1 LKNHK
6 YTLSKQ
12 KGKRELVERPSY
24 VDSPLS
30 LLEEL
35 GQMSIALDDHGQ
47 ILGATKACLELFGCR
62 DPKSLGGSLGSFG
75 NLFCAESRT
84 GTIPLTGK
92 LPDLHL
98 DKELCDYWSVTL
110 PSQKKKLLFAS
121 LRQINRYC
129 VKGRVYIL
137 DLHDITDLGQFPCT
151 TEDITPMIAHEIRNP
166 LQTIK
171 GINDLLKVSIET
183 DQADVHKLLSI
194 SDSCIDQIKT
204 LTEDLLSQ
212 KRLRNCK
219 LSRKSTEVNLTIL
232 LKEILCAYSTTC
244 GHEIISRF
252 DETKPIY
259 TSKEACKIRQIVT
272 NLIDNAVKFT
282 PFDKRI
288 WVDLKTNGESA
299 IIIVEDEGIG
309 VPADETEYIFDPF
322 YRSSNILQEETGLGL
337 GLYISKRLSNLLGG
351 DLIAKERPQGGTIV
365 EFSLPLDV
373 PPRNATNA
381 E

>member
-1 LKNHK
+1 MKKHK
-6 YTLSKQ
+6 HILFRQ
-12 KGKRELVERPSY
+12 KGKWKLVERPSY
-24 VDSPLS
+24 VDNPLS

-35 GQMSIALDDHGQ
+35 GQMSIALDRHGR

-62 DPKSLGGSLGSFG
+62 NPKSLGGSLSSFR
-75 NLFCAESRT
+75 NLFCAESGT
-84 GTIPLTGK
+84 GTIPLTKK

-98 DKELCDYWSVTL
+98 DKELCDYLSVTL

-121 LRQINRYC
+121 LGQINWYC
-129 VKGRVYIL
+129 VTGKVYIL
-137 DLHDITDLGQFPCT
+137 NLHDITDLDQFPCT
-151 TEDITPMIAHEIRNP
+151 TKDVAPMIAHEIRNP
-166 LQTIK
+166 LQTLK
-171 GINDLLKVSIET
+171 AINDLLKVSVGT

-204 LTEDLLSQ
+204 LTEDLLAQ
-212 KRLRNCK
+212 KSLRNCK
-219 LSRKSTEVNLTIL
+219 LSGKSSAVNLTIL
-232 LKEILCAYSTTC
+232 LNEILCAYSTTS
-244 GHEIISRF
+244 GHEIISLF

-259 TSKEACKIRQIVT
+259 TSKEACRIRQIVT

-288 WVDLKTNGESA
+288 WVDLKTNDESVL
-299 IIIVEDEGIG
+299 IIVEDEGIG
-309 VPADETEYIFDPF
+309 VPADEKEYIFDPF
-322 YRSSNILQEETGLGL
+322 YRSSNVLQENTGLGL

-373 PPRNATNA
+373 PRNATNS

>member
-1 LKNHK
+1 
-6 YTLSKQ
+6 
-12 KGKRELVERPSY
+12 
-24 VDSPLS
+24 
-30 LLEEL
+30 
-35 GQMSIALDDHGQ
+35 MSIALDDHGQ